1 MGELS
6 QSESV
11 SRPPDQAAQAS
22 RPETQAPGQAGDS
35 RGSGRPSGPAE
46 TSTRAEYA
54 RQMREQPPGQRG
66 AVAREAR
73 TRPVRPDERP
83 VPDGRDT
90 VAPSPADREDRQ
102 PATAVRHF
110 HGEFKSQR
118 LDLYTDG
125 NRWATADSPRPE
137 QTVVKKSD
145 APVKPPAGQELAD
158 SAADNNPSR
167 ADRIRSKLYDQSED
181 ALDVLEKNA
190 SIGQGIFDRPPTGSY
205 EGTPAPQPQIY
216 ETHPAGI
223 DAGTVATAILTLGL
237 VIDRAAHRAV
247 EYYEQ
252 HAKGR

>member
-6 QSESV
+6 RPESG
-11 SRPPDQAAQAS
+11 SRPP
-22 RPETQAPGQAGDS
+22 
-35 RGSGRPSGPAE
+35 
-46 TSTRAEYA
+46 
-54 RQMREQPPGQRG
+54 EQPPGQRG
-66 AVAREAR
+66 ADARGRTAADVPAGARQHEDRPLAEPRSRQEVAREAR
-73 TRPVRPDERP
+73 TRPVRPDDHRP
-83 VPDGRDT
+83 VPERRGT
-90 VAPSPADREDRQ
+90 VAPSPAGREDRQ
-102 PATAVRHF
+102 PAAAVTHF

-137 QTVVKKSD
+137 QTAAKKGD
-145 APVKPPAGQELAD
+145 TPVRPPAGQELAD

-167 ADRIRSKLYDQSED
+167 ADRIRSKLYQQSDD

-190 SIGQGIFDRPPTGSY
+190 NIGQNIFDRPPTGSY
-205 EGTPAPQPQIY
+205 EGTPAPQPHIY

-223 DAGTVATAILTLGL
+223 DAGTVTTAIFTLGL

-247 EYYEQ
+247 EYYEK